1 MDCPEEKRRLRRAC
15 REKLKEISPDAWR
28 EISRRICE
36 RLIASPEYIRAGEVF
51 CFVGFGAEI
60 DTRPFLWHAIRE
72 GKRVYVPRC
81 RSAGEMDA
89 VLIRGEGDLSPGKFG
104 IPEPPPDLPAADRD
118 GISLAVVPCLAA
130 DEDAWRLGRG
140 GGYYDRFLNGFS
152 GDTVLV
158 CPEALVLPRVP
169 REEWDRKCGRLI
181 TENRG

>member
-1 MDCPEEKRRLRRAC
+1 MNRKN
-15 REKLKEISPDAWR
+15 I
-28 EISRRICE
+28 
-36 RLIASPEYIRAGEVF
+36 EVIYEQK
-51 CFVGFGAEI
+51 GNG
-60 DTRPFLWHAIRE
+60 R
-72 GKRVYVPRC
+72 YVPLRLKWGGKEHTVERVLHTC
-81 RSAGEMDA
+81 RSVDGEYTGTRYT

-104 IPEPPPDLPAADRD
+104 IPEPPPDFPAADRD

-140 GGYYDRFLNGFS
+140 GGYYDRFLEGFS

-181 TENRG
+181 TEDRG